1 MNLYSHFEEKGYR
14 IEAYIPTNDADID
27 AFEIRVLIAGELKK
41 TLYLRLTYLP
51 VFGVDVDDLH
61 HLEAF
66 AAAMMTALP
75 ESSAYDD
82 VASAALDAIEKKFG
96 GAVVRAKISNTS
108 TPSGPGQFEWTR
120 DAFIATIA
128 NVFGSVEAAE
138 KWMDI
143 VAKELG
149 DRTPEEAL
157 RLGMAPEVMKYLL
170 YSQVSRRP
178 NAP

>member
-14 IEAYIPTNDADID
+14 VEAYIPTNDADID

-51 VFGVDVDDLH
+51 VFGVDAGDLH

-96 GAVVRAKISNTS
+96 GAMVRAKISNMP
-108 TPSGPGQFEWTR
+108 TPSGSGQFDWTR
-120 DAFIATIA
+120 DAFVAMVA
-128 NVFGSVEAAE
+128 NVFGDVGAAE
-138 KWMDI
+138 KWMGTA
-143 VAKELG
+143 VKELG

-157 RLGMAPEVMKYLL
+157 RVGMGPEVIQYLMR
-170 YSQVSRRP
+170 SQASGGK
-178 NAP
+178 NSS